1 MTTMNG
7 LLKPAAVIAS
17 IAFAS
22 IAFSVHTGGVA
33 SPARAD
39 EMPVC
44 TGQNL
49 GAASCFS
56 GKLCECIHDR
66 GGSVTGTPAGFRW
79 DCGVLRP
86 KCGEAADAPAT
97 QNEFTGPYPLA
108 IDIDRSGD
116 RGRVGH
122 GHGGRRPIR

>member
-1 MTTMNG
+1 MNG

-17 IAFAS
+17 IALSAL
-22 IAFSVHTGGVA
+22 TGGID
-33 SPARAD
+33 SPARAGD
-39 EMPVC
+39 MPVC
-44 TGQNL
+44 TGQSL

-86 KCGEAADAPAT
+86 KCNEVADAPANP
-97 QNEFTGPYPLA
+97 NEFNGPYPQA
-108 IDIDRSGD
+108 IGIDRSD
-116 RGRVGH
+116 NSVRVRQGQAK
-122 GHGGRRPIR
+122 GRR